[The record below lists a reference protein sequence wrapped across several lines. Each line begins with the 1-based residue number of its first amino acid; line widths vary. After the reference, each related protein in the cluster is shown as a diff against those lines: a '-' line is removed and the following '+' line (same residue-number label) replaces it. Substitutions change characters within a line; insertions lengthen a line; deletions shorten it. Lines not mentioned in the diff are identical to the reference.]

1 MPAVNELTVPE
12 TGISG
17 TPITGQLIVPSTG
30 SIISC
35 ATIAT
40 NCTSLYWPDR
50 PLVNVTTTST
60 VGTSVIVGNTYTGTG
75 STIYYPNDGT
85 NSFYITNG
93 TNATG
98 IVNLYYTT
106 TCNNQ
111 PTKIKRGPLIKKS
124 VKNSIK
130 RALNLLSDFG
140 MEEDTKIFL
149 GGETIEVSH
158 PDSIFKFVLKKRRN
172 TLLYFTE
179 HSSHSTP
186 FELSLYT
193 KNGVYLAN
201 LCVVLDKSPILD
213 IVFGIAAFVKSGN
226 EEEILSKANFNQ
238 VTQDKKIREL
248 VANEYPFLRKKL
260 RLDTVDIS
268 GTLNANI
275 GTGNIISNSLENIIQ
290 YI

>member
-106 TCNNQ
+106 TYNNQ

-260 RLDTVDIS
+260 RLDTVEIS

>member
-1 MPAVNELTVPE
+1 
-12 TGISG
+12 
-17 TPITGQLIVPSTG
+17 
-30 SIISC
+30 
-35 ATIAT
+35 
-40 NCTSLYWPDR
+40 
-50 PLVNVTTTST
+50 
-60 VGTSVIVGNTYTGTG
+60 
-75 STIYYPNDGT
+75 
-85 NSFYITNG
+85 
-93 TNATG
+93 
-98 IVNLYYTT
+98 
-106 TCNNQ
+106 
-111 PTKIKRGPLIKKS
+111 
-124 VKNSIK
+124 
-130 RALNLLSDFG
+130 